1 MIRGRYI
8 PNNTHH
14 NIHCNK
20 QSLPS
25 ARTARDIRASAKSGS
40 SNVNWP
46 ALFGS
51 SDGTCLITSDHTDLI
66 LEILL
71 LPPLIK
77 GGIIDVLQ
85 YIPEIDLD
93 RAAVHDIRGATEEDS
108 LERSIDAN
116 DIILI
121 LNVMIAF
128 VQKSLGCF
136 VLRSVLCYKKDTPR
150 VKLLIVT

>member
-1 MIRGRYI
+1 MRVTI
-8 PNNTHH
+8 PNNTNTHH

-25 ARTARDIRASAKSGS
+25 ARIARDIRASAKSGS
-40 SNVNWP
+40 SNVNCP

-51 SDGTCLITSDHTDLI
+51 SDGTCLITSDHTDL
-66 LEILL
+66 LILL
-71 LPPLIK
+71 LLPLIK

-85 YIPEIDLD
+85 LSIPETDLD

-116 DIILI
+116 DMSILI
-121 LNVMIAF
+121 IKIA
-128 VQKSLGCF
+128 
-136 VLRSVLCYKKDTPR
+136 YKR
-150 VKLLIVT
+150 VSIKKEFQFMSFNLFELF